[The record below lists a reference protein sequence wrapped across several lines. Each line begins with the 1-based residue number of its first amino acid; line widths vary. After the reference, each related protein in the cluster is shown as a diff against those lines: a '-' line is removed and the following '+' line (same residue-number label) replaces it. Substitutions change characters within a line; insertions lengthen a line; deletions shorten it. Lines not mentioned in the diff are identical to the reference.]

1 MPYFCYY
8 HRHLLICVEI
18 ALNYAEEVLLGGK
31 ERLDRELYGKFS
43 GLFDAV
49 FERYGEIV
57 KGYRKEKDIS
67 GDLPELAMHYWDP
80 SDYTHTMDLPDE
92 LKEHKPTEID

>member
-31 ERLDRELYGKFS
+31 DKVSRELYLRHQR
-43 GLFDAV
+43 LFDAV
-49 FERYGEIV
+49 FEKYAEIV
-57 KGYRKEKDIS
+57 SEYRKEQDIS

-80 SDYTHTMDLPDE
+80 TDYTHSMDLPEE
-92 LKEHKPTEID
+92 LK